1 MIRGAKDF
9 WFVLT
14 SENLAW
20 FKDDSEKEIQY
31 ILPLN
36 GIKLRDL
43 ENKFISRR
51 HTFGLFYSNGR
62 NVYKVGNT
70 VQFPS
75 TFGTV
80 FVFCQDNKQLELSCN
95 SLDEEDS
102 WKASLLRAGVY
113 PERLKE
119 PDSAE
124 VTNYL
129 ISLSVVSLCFDLPVR
144 RS

>member
-1 MIRGAKDF
+1 MKISSVLPSTFFFISFIIHYYFNLFSAENQAEKNNSVTSRAPGNQVIRKGYMFVHNQSMIRGAKDF

-51 HTFGLFYSNGR
+51 HTFGLFYANGR
-62 NVYKVGNT
+62 NVYKVNLLA
-70 VQFPS
+70 
-75 TFGTV
+75 
-80 FVFCQDNKQLELSCN
+80 QLP
-95 SLDEEDS
+95 
-102 WKASLLRAGVY
+102 LLLV
-113 PERLKE
+113 
-119 PDSAE
+119 
-124 VTNYL
+124 
-129 ISLSVVSLCFDLPVR
+129 
-144 RS
+144 

>member
-43 ENKFISRR
+43 ENKLISRR
-51 HTFGLFYSNGR
+51 HTFGLFYANGR
-62 NVYKVGNT
+62 NVYKVNWLT
-70 VQFPS
+70 P
-75 TFGTV
+75 TF
-80 FVFCQDNKQLELSCN
+80 FSLVFCI
-95 SLDEEDS
+95 
-102 WKASLLRAGVY
+102 ARI
-113 PERLKE
+113 
-119 PDSAE
+119 
-124 VTNYL
+124 TNNW
-129 ISLSVVSLCFDLPVR
+129 S
-144 RS
+144 